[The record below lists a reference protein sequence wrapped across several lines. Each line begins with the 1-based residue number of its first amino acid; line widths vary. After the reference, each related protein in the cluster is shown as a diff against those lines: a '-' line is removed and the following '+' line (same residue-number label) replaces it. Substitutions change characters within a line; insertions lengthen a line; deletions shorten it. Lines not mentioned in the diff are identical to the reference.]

1 MNESGRD
8 RRDDDVPRSETT
20 KLPAAKP
27 GAGAATKKRSERPPP
42 RPTLSVEAAV
52 AIGDVPVVLSE
63 PQNLKDDDG
72 LFRLFT
78 AIDGDSTVAE
88 VAERAKLELEHARAL
103 LADLR
108 LRGHVN
114 LTRRTPS
121 ESDVASIRGAK
132 VEPRSPDY
140 WLAGLKPRR
149 R

>member
-1 MNESGRD
+1 MTER
-8 RRDDDVPRSETT
+8 RRDDRDDAPRSETV
-20 KLPAAKP
+20 KLPATKS
-27 GAGAATKKRSERPPP
+27 GVTKKSERPPP

-52 AIGDVPVVLSE
+52 ALGDVVVVLSE
-63 PQNLKDDDG
+63 PANLREDDN
-72 LFRLFT
+72 LSRLFS
-78 AIDGDSTVAE
+78 AIDGEATVAE

-114 LTRRTPS
+114 LSRRTPS
-121 ESDVASIRGAK
+121 ESDVASIRTAK